1 MGMVDGEDT
10 YARIQQTTHL
20 PLIVIGVQEEAVEV
34 LELGADAFM
43 VKPPSLTEL
52 VARVRRLLQQK
63 SRVGTRG
70 DKSEPKIENDLTRR
84 RNGLSTLGAVEYCLT
99 LCLIFSKGRVIDYSK
114 LVTEAWKGKDVSA
127 ETLHAHMRSLSKK
140 LQAFFRS
147 RVKIVYHPGIGY
159 SLEEEDS

>member
-1 MGMVDGEDT
+1 MPDILVIENDEMIGVKVSAALEGAGYRVIRAEGALEGLDKLYQIYPDLIILDSDLGMVDGEDT

-70 DKSEPKIENDLTRR
+70 DKSEPKIENDLR
-84 RNGLSTLGAVEYCLT
+84 GDEMV
-99 LCLIFSKGRVIDYSK
+99 
-114 LVTEAWKGKDVSA
+114 
-127 ETLHAHMRSLSKK
+127 
-140 LQAFFRS
+140 
-147 RVKIVYHPGIGY
+147 
-159 SLEEEDS
+159 